1 MDYNIKFQP
10 STQLYYARIPDG
22 SRYGRKIT
30 AKTKQALMDKLKN
43 LWVMPSKQ
51 TKNAMTVGEL
61 MQGFIAYMEKRSL
74 AKIDGKD
81 RIRPQTLR
89 SYKLHYK
96 NVWDFENNE
105 GFYIFGKKIIEYKV
119 HEVDL
124 KFMQEFSNEVEL
136 KFSNHSLKYKTNI
149 KKDYK
154 SCFLWLHEQDENL
167 YPLNDVR
174 KFKIKNVK
182 PNPFVPK
189 RLDAQKLLKTVDEI
203 CKPKY
208 AIFVHLCAR
217 GLRASEANALKPS
230 DFDWSK
236 NTVHVQRMIDC
247 SRNLISIET
256 GYEKSTKTESSN
268 RKVPIG
274 AELAKRIRKYIMSNK
289 LEWLFQSEVKYDG
302 KPMKQSSLTHKSRGI
317 HKAIKELGADIE
329 WKGAM
334 HGLRH
339 YYGSLLMAE
348 AHKLGRNPEWVQ
360 KNLGHS
366 DLQTTFNIYSHDID
380 EDNHELNNKIEKLLN
395 G

>member
-174 KFKIKNVK
+174 KFKIK
-182 PNPFVPK
+182 
-189 RLDAQKLLKTVDEI
+189 
-203 CKPKY
+203 
-208 AIFVHLCAR
+208 
-217 GLRASEANALKPS
+217 
-230 DFDWSK
+230 
-236 NTVHVQRMIDC
+236 M
-247 SRNLISIET
+247 
-256 GYEKSTKTESSN
+256 
-268 RKVPIG
+268 
-274 AELAKRIRKYIMSNK
+274 
-289 LEWLFQSEVKYDG
+289 
-302 KPMKQSSLTHKSRGI
+302 
-317 HKAIKELGADIE
+317 
-329 WKGAM
+329 
-334 HGLRH
+334 
-339 YYGSLLMAE
+339 
-348 AHKLGRNPEWVQ
+348 
-360 KNLGHS
+360 
-366 DLQTTFNIYSHDID
+366 
-380 EDNHELNNKIEKLLN
+380 
-395 G
+395 